1 MPWVDGLR
9 AISILGVVA
18 FHAGI
23 SPVSGG
29 FTGVDVFFVISGFLI
44 IGQIMAGLEAGR
56 FTIFGFY
63 ARRTMRI
70 LPPYFLMLVVVALI
84 APLLLVVPKAYEM
97 QAKASVLAPLMA
109 TNILFYIEQGYFD
122 PAASQKPL
130 IHTWTLAVE
139 EQFYLIIPL
148 ALVLL
153 YRLGGRHFG
162 TRTAWIAGA
171 VGLVSFAGCV
181 FLTETGERNPAFYL
195 THLRAWEFIAGG
207 FVLPLVAYLKSKA
220 SGPLA
225 GFMALIGIVLIAVS
239 FFGLSGADS
248 FPGWRAAIP
257 VLGAVLVLAGMT
269 ADPQSLAAAALSHR
283 VPVRIGLVSYSWYL
297 WHWPL
302 LSLASLAG
310 LGPESWRGVVFA
322 GVLGYLMAELS
333 YKFVELPV
341 KRWRHRRAAIVGDR
355 KIFLSGV
362 GAAFIVAAVCGGVTG
377 LGYLR
382 NMAWLERTYG
392 FTPTKP
398 LRNGCQVVTGDRIDP
413 ACLKGD
419 YVLLF
424 GDSHAGAVASVFEE
438 EMEKTGV
445 RLVAIARGGCDPAW
459 FTPQARA
466 INRNH
471 RCANLLGPFEA
482 VLDAA
487 NAPKAAIIVTLFDES
502 RSRNS
507 QDMAKLAESLTE
519 RGTAVM
525 FVGPVPV
532 FPQPALDCIVTADRK
547 GQSRDVCAAARSD
560 FAKREAAAT
569 ALVIPGISGLPLAAY
584 VPISDVF
591 CDPVSCR
598 PWDGDKL
605 LFWDSNH
612 VVDAGAR
619 KVFDAIRPRLE
630 ELLAAQAKLN

>member
-84 APLLLVVPKAYEM
+84 APFLLVVPKAYEI
-97 QAKASVLAPLMA
+97 QAKVSVLAPLMA
-109 TNILFYIEQGYFD
+109 TNVLFYIEQGYFD

-162 TRTAWIAGA
+162 TRTALIAAA

-207 FVLPLVAYLKSKA
+207 FVLPFAAYLKRKA
-220 SGPLA
+220 IGRLA
-225 GFMALIGIVLIAVS
+225 GYLALIGIALIAVS
-239 FFGLSGADS
+239 FFGLSGTDA

-269 ADPQSLAAAALSHR
+269 AEPQSFAATALSHR

-302 LSLASLAG
+302 LSLAGLAG
-310 LGPESWRGVVFA
+310 IGSESWRGVVFA

-341 KRWRHRRAAIVGDR
+341 KRLRHRRAEIVGDR
-355 KIFLSGV
+355 KIFLTGV
-362 GAAFIVAAVCGGVTG
+362 GAAFVVAAVCGGVTG
-377 LGYLR
+377 LGYLG

-392 FTPTKP
+392 FTVTKT
-398 LRNGCQVVTGDRIDP
+398 LRNGCQIVTGDSIDP
-413 ACLKGD
+413 ACLKGN

-438 EMEKTGV
+438 ELEKAGV
-445 RLVAIARGGCDPAW
+445 RLVAIARGGCNPAW

-466 INRNH
+466 ENRTH
-471 RCANLLGPFEA
+471 RCANLLGAFES
-482 VLDAA
+482 VLAA
-487 NAPKAAIIVTLFDES
+487 ADAPKAAIIVTMYDVG
-502 RSRNS
+502 RN
-507 QDMAKLAESLTE
+507 QNRQEMGKLAESLTA
-519 RGTAVM
+519 RGTAVL

-532 FPQPALDCIVTADRK
+532 FPQPALDCIVTADRN
-547 GQSRDVCAAARSD
+547 GQDRDICAAARSD
-560 FAKREAAAT
+560 YSKREAAVS
-569 ALVIPGISGLPLAAY
+569 ALVLPGISGLPLAAY

-591 CDPVSCR
+591 CDLVSCK
-598 PWDGDKL
+598 PWDGDTL

-619 KVFDAIRPRLE
+619 KVFHAIRPRLE
-630 ELLAAQAKLN
+630 ALLAAQAKSN